1 MVGAW
6 KYRPE
11 FLNTSELII
20 NKNISNTQSIGN
32 VIYTDYVHYFQI
44 SGVILLVA
52 MIGAILLTFQK
63 RDFLKRQN
71 ITDQVSRE
79 RSDSVIIKE
88 VDSFKGVK
96 IDD

>member
-1 MVGAW
+1 M
-6 KYRPE
+6 
-11 FLNTSELII
+11 
-20 NKNISNTQSIGN
+20 
-32 VIYTDYVHYFQI
+32 
-44 SGVILLVA
+44 ILLVA

>member
-32 VIYTDYVHYFQI
+32 VIYTDYIHYFSDI
-44 SGVILLVA
+44 WSD
-52 MIGAILLTFQK
+52 TFSSYDWRNFINFSK
-63 RDFLKRQN
+63 
-71 ITDQVSRE
+71 T
-79 RSDSVIIKE
+79 
-88 VDSFKGVK
+88 
-96 IDD
+96 